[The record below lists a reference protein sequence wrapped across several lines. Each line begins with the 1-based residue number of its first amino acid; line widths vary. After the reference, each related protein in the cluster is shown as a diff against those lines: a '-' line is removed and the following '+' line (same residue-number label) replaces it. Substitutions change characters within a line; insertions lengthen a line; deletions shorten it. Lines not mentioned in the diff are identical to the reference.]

1 MATINIAGLDILLE
15 ETPSGPVLSNKDQW
29 LEPLAW
35 VVNVILSWPHARGAI
50 DALERGGGLIVQGLF
65 VTRPEPDDPYVE
77 EAKANWREWTGRD
90 AGEDIYVVGTTF
102 IKHEVVIPR
111 PALVELLNRLYE
123 QRRPAPPL
131 PPAPWLFRVNPI
143 SRDPCEGEEEIMRG
157 LERRAAELDASA
169 KEAAES
175 ESVDLAATVSARRR
189 FLLLDLNAAGLFHEA
204 LERSKRVWLDEW
216 GLHTLLGYFEAALKL
231 VAYFSSADRRLYL
244 PGAGPEPVLGAR
256 VSVDWYRLDG
266 APPRGFRPEQW
277 LGYCESILIDAK
289 STGGGGG
296 DIFVHHGEL
305 RYRLHWRKDDG
316 VTPALVSA
324 APL

>member
-1 MATINIAGLDILLE
+1 MATINIAGLNILLE
-15 ETPSGPVLSNKDQW
+15 ETPSGPILSHKDHW

-35 VVNVILSWPHARGAI
+35 VVNSILSWPHARGVI
-50 DALERGGGLIVQGLF
+50 DALERGEGLIVEGLV

-77 EAKANWREWTGRD
+77 EAKARWREWTGHD
-90 AGEDIYVVGTTF
+90 AGEDIYVVTTTF

-111 PALVELLNRLYE
+111 PALVELLNRLYD

-131 PPAPWLFRVNPI
+131 PPAPWLFRVDPI
-143 SRDPCEGEEEIMRG
+143 APIPYEGEEEIMRG

-175 ESVDLAATVSARRR
+175 GSVELAATVSARRR
-189 FLLLDLNAAGLFHEA
+189 FLLLDVNAAGLFHEA
-204 LERSKRVWLDEW
+204 HAKSKRVWLDEW

-231 VAYFSSADRRLYL
+231 LAYFASVDRRLYI
-244 PGAGPEPVLGAR
+244 PGAGPEPVPGAR

-266 APPRGFRPEQW
+266 APPQGFRPEQW
-277 LGYCESILIDAK
+277 LGYCESILMDAK
-289 STGGGGG
+289 STEGGEGE
-296 DIFVHHGEL
+296 IFVHQGEL
-305 RYRLHWRKDDG
+305 RYRLRWRKDDG

-324 APL
+324 TPL